1 MTHLFYKKQIS
12 AEHLEHHMGMLVG
25 KAGKGLAP
33 QSTGPCELT
42 ECVMLL
48 TKIMPYAITTTLMA
62 NKVQLPPPRGS

>member
-12 AEHLEHHMGMLVG
+12 AEHLEHHTGMLVG

-42 ECVMLL
+42 ECVMLFV
-48 TKIMPYAITTTLMA
+48 
-62 NKVQLPPPRGS
+62 NKNHALCHNHYPNGQ